1 MVATIPYCTHVLK
14 AVAVTVTL
22 DSLLGAE
29 VLQQGNQDLRGLS
42 CPPPPNPPSVAHST
56 TQHALQSLQYV
67 MLRCK
72 FVGSLHTLSAC
83 GGTLAVRHYPM
94 FRCMN
99 STLT

>member
-42 CPPPPNPPSVAHST
+42 CPPPPQPPQRS
-56 TQHALQSLQYV
+56 SLY
-67 MLRCK
+67 
-72 FVGSLHTLSAC
+72 
-83 GGTLAVRHYPM
+83 
-94 FRCMN
+94 N
-99 STLT
+99 STRFTISAICHVEM